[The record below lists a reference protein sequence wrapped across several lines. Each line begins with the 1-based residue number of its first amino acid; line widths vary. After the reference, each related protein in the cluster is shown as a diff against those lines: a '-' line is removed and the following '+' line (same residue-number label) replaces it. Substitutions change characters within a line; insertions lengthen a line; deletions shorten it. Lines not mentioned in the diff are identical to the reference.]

1 MSELRFYLS
10 LFVRRL
16 PAFLL
21 VAAIVTAIS
30 VVVAVTLPPAYES
43 RTRLIVESPQIPD
56 ELAPSTV
63 RLPGKERLQIIE
75 NRLLTRPNMLDIA
88 RRLNVLANQEGMT
101 PDEIV
106 QAMHSR
112 TTIKSNARRNE
123 ATIMEISFEA
133 RSARLAAQVLN
144 EYLKLI
150 QQSDVSFRQGRAG
163 QTMDFFE
170 VEVDR
175 LAKELQDQ
183 GAQILEF
190 KNANSDSL
198 PNSLNFRQSQ
208 RAALQERLEAAEREI
223 FELRS
228 QRQQLVAIYNEAITA
243 RGSAVPTT
251 PAQKQLAEAEAELA
265 SALLLYSETNPRVR
279 VIKAK
284 IVQLEQ
290 VVENEL
296 QNATDAGASDE
307 TGNPALNLRLA
318 EIDTRVETLETQKTS
333 TEVKITDLTDTID
346 RTPATTAR
354 LEDLQREYD
363 NIQEQYNAAVQ
374 RLADASTGERIEV
387 LSRGERISI
396 IEQPAIPSEPTKPNR
411 ILIAGGGSFLAVV
424 LGIGLVILLEVL
436 NRAPRRPEDIIGKLG
451 VWPIASIP
459 YTRSRRELFVQR
471 GRKLLTIMVILVGV
485 PIAVWSIHEYYLPL
499 DLLADKA
506 MNKLGVRW

>member
-10 LFVRRL
+10 LFIRRL

-21 VAAIVTAIS
+21 VAAIVAAIS
-30 VVVAVTLPPAYES
+30 VVVAVSLPPAYES

-56 ELAPSTV
+56 ALAPSTV

-88 RRLNVLANQEGMT
+88 RRLNVLAYQEDMS

-106 QAMHSR
+106 EAMESR
-112 TTIKSNARRNE
+112 TVINSSARRNE
-123 ATIMEISFEA
+123 ATIMEIVFEA
-133 RSARLAAQVLN
+133 RTAKLAAQVLN
-144 EYLKLI
+144 EYLQLI

-163 QTMDFFE
+163 QTLDFFE
-170 VEVDR
+170 IEVER

-183 GAQILEF
+183 GARILEF
-190 KNANSDSL
+190 KNANSDSQ
-198 PNSLNFRQSQ
+198 PNSLEFRQSQ
-208 RAALQERLEAAEREI
+208 RAALQERLEAAEREV
-223 FELRS
+223 FQLRS
-228 QRQQLVAIYNEAITA
+228 QRQQMIMIFNEAKNSG
-243 RGSAVPTT
+243 RGVVPLT
-251 PAQKQLAEAEAELA
+251 PVQEKLAEAQAELD
-265 SALLLYSETNPRVR
+265 SALLLYSETNPRVK
-279 VIKAK
+279 VIKAR

-290 VVENEL
+290 AVETERQKTKN
-296 QNATDAGASDE
+296 SDTPKE
-307 TGNPALNLRLA
+307 TSNPALNLRLA
-318 EIDTRVETLETQKTS
+318 EIDTRVETLEAQKTS
-333 TEVKITDLTDTID
+333 TEVKINALTDTID

-354 LEDLQREYD
+354 LEDLQREYE
-363 NIQEQYNAAVQ
+363 NIQQQYNAAVQ

-411 ILIAGGGSFLAVV
+411 ILIAGGGIFLGIV
-424 LGIGLVILLEVL
+424 LGLALVVSLEVL

-451 VWPIASIP
+451 VWPMAAIP

-471 GRKLLTIMVILVGV
+471 GRKLLIIMVILVGV
-485 PIAVWSIHEYYLPL
+485 PVAVWSIHEYYLPL